1 VQYGPAST
9 RVRSTTFTPLS
20 GPVGF
25 VTAGTVRHHGEVR
38 GAYPGTFDPP
48 TIAHLAIAGAA
59 LEQCGLERVDL
70 VLNREPLG
78 KTGMRSLDDRLAML
92 DAVTATR
99 PWLHVA
105 FTEKLHL
112 ADIATNYD
120 VLILG
125 ADKWSQVLDVAF
137 YDSAAARDD
146 AVARLPTL
154 AVAPRQGLEVPDE
167 CVLLRVDFSDV
178 SSTAA
183 RGGRL
188 DYVVPEAR
196 TFM

>member
-1 VQYGPAST
+1 M
-9 RVRSTTFTPLS
+9 RSTTFTPAS
-20 GPVGF
+20 GPGLF

-48 TIAHLAIAGAA
+48 TIAHLAIAEAA
-59 LEQCGLERVDL
+59 RAQCALDRVEL

-78 KTGMRSLDDRLAML
+78 KTSMRPL
-92 DAVTATR
+92 DARLEMLEAVAANR
-99 PWLHVA
+99 PWLHVVV
-105 FTEKLHL
+105 TEKLHL
-112 ADIATNYD
+112 ADIAADYD

-125 ADKWSQVLDVAF
+125 ADKWGQVLDVAF

-146 AVARLPTL
+146 AIARLPTL
-154 AVAPRQGLEVPDE
+154 AVAPRQGLSVPDR
-167 CVLLRVDFSDV
+167 CVVLDIELSDV

-183 RGGRL
+183 RAGRV

-196 TFM
+196 PFM